1 MENWLRDNYSD
12 IESFIKGLIESQIGL
27 LKIGSKQ
34 KKRQMVDNDEKLYK
48 QDYGYA
54 KVDSQALAS
63 FMDTTCDTFSNE
75 VLLWHLVSSC
85 FKQQSI

>member
-1 MENWLRDNYSD
+1 
-12 IESFIKGLIESQIGL
+12 
-27 LKIGSKQ
+27 
-34 KKRQMVDNDEKLYK
+34 MVDNDEKLYK